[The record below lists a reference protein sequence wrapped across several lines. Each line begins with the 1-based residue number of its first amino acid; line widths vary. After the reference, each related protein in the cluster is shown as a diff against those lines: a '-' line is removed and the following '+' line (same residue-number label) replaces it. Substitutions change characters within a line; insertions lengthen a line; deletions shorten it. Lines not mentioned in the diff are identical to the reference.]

1 MAEHSIVQAVVTAG
15 DAEDFNRLFVVSAK
29 KYVPALYG
37 GVHDRVNRN
46 LYRYRGNVLSF
57 EHTRFMKVDGEN
69 AGMIVTYDWK
79 ENKSQQGKTT
89 LLILRYMRTTF
100 LKQARHLQWAGR
112 ELGQMDDGTYYIA
125 CLAFYDGFRNQGL
138 GAEIMSYTQEAAA
151 KAGATRMELDAETYN
166 HDAIRFYK
174 RFGMAEAGEPR
185 GTTIGGEYFE
195 FVRLSKDIASVT

>member
-1 MAEHSIVQAVVTAG
+1 MAQHFIAPAQSTAEE
-15 DAEDFNRLFVVSAK
+15 AEDFNRLFVVSAQ

-46 LYRYRGNVLSF
+46 LFRYRGNILSF
-57 EHTRFMKVDGEN
+57 EHTRFMKVDGRS
-69 AGMIVTYDWK
+69 AGMVVAYDWK
-79 ENKSQQGKTT
+79 ENKSHQGKTT

-100 LKQARHLQWAGR
+100 LKQARHLQWAGQ
-112 ELGQMDDGTYYIA
+112 ELGKMDDGTYYVA
-125 CLAFYDGFRNQGL
+125 CLAFYEEFRNQGL
-138 GAEIMSYTQEAAA
+138 GAEIMAYTQEAAA
-151 KAGATRMELDAETYN
+151 KNGCMKLELDAETYN

-195 FVRLSKDIASVT
+195 FIRLSKDIK